1 MFNSSPYDLLYP
13 RLYAIKEKLR
23 QPEITKWYESNF
35 DNYKDLEKA
44 NLTQIFTKIIDKLP
58 ATTTRKSELYALAAN
73 LAAITPGTDDRFG
86 KICDALYGESITLGD
101 FMDLT
106 GSYMVSEILERNT
119 PESILCNRL
128 YLQTLN
134 TVLSK

>member
-35 DNYKDLEKA
+35 SNYKDLEKA
-44 NLTQIFTKIIDKLP
+44 DLTQIFTKIIDKLP
-58 ATTTRKSELYALAAN
+58 ATATRKSELNALAAN
-73 LAAITPGTDDRFG
+73 LAAITPGTGDRFG

-101 FMDLT
+101 LMDL
-106 GSYMVSEILERNT
+106 SKSVYVSDDDRGTT
-119 PESILCNRL
+119 PVSILYNRYIYRL
-128 YLQTLN
+128 
-134 TVLSK
+134 